1 MDKYGYALKQNN
13 NTDMKNNRSK
23 ILIRIFIVFI
33 FLSVGCWNIV
43 MRLRT
48 ASLMEDI
55 YFQAYDNKNLE
66 TIIYKYDVQAET
78 VNEIGR
84 VVGYFHNCKI
94 NSEKKYITGVRS
106 PFGPNKDSDFEFG
119 VLRFYL
125 ADGTSELMCSEKQ
138 LYIGKD
144 ASIVWKYTFPY
155 DDGNRICI
163 CYKDQD
169 LIYILYDLTTGKAKK
184 IDVSKIESEVHDIRD
199 NHIWYSVGN
208 RLMKY
213 NMKTYERKEV
223 LQDATQYTVSDDGKK
238 IEFFENYVKRIY
250 LYDVVR
256 EKKRCIL
263 KAGWN
268 KTFSSYS
275 PYSSGWDKSGNYYYY
290 IEYYVKL
297 FSSSDTRIKVYNL
310 HTKKSECI
318 YLHRNAPA
326 TTIYEF
332 IRNE

>member
-1 MDKYGYALKQNN
+1 MKTNTNLSNRGYKG
-13 NTDMKNNRSK
+13 K
-23 ILIRIFIVFI
+23 IYC
-33 FLSVGCWNIV
+33 G
-43 MRLRT
+43 
-48 ASLMEDI
+48 
-55 YFQAYDNKNLE
+55 
-66 TIIYKYDVQAET
+66 
-78 VNEIGR
+78 
-84 VVGYFHNCKI
+84 
-94 NSEKKYITGVRS
+94 
-106 PFGPNKDSDFEFG
+106 
-119 VLRFYL
+119 
-125 ADGTSELMCSEKQ
+125 
-138 LYIGKD
+138 
-144 ASIVWKYTFPY
+144 
-155 DDGNRICI
+155 
-163 CYKDQD
+163 
-169 LIYILYDLTTGKAKK
+169 LYDLTTGKAKK
-184 IDVSKIESEVHDIRD
+184 VDVSKIESEVYDIRD

-238 IEFFENYVKRIY
+238 IAFFENYVKRIY

-297 FSSSDTRIKVYNL
+297 FGSSDTRIKVYNL